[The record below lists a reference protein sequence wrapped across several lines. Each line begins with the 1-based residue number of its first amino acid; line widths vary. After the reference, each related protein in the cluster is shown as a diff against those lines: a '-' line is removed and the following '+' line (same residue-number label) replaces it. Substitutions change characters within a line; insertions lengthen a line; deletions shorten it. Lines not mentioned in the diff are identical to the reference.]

1 MLFLANQSWA
11 SHPETTSVNQPFTMT
26 IMKPLHSFQP
36 RLPAASYLFNDT
48 LFDRTPEQSRTRFW
62 TVVALIVALVVTAG
76 CSHRPLPASATH
88 LSQDDHALDTAS
100 EKSASTIPS
109 LITGLPAA
117 IPADQTNQQFF
128 TLVVTDVAVDEV
140 LFALARDAEMDVDIR
155 ADVSGTVTLNAIDQ
169 PLERILD
176 RIAALAGLRFRLQ
189 HGSLIIEADLPYRQT
204 YAIDYINMDRS
215 VIHQIA
221 VSTQIATSGSSDL
234 AGGGGSGNN
243 NSSTQLTSQA
253 NNDFWDQLI
262 ANVGAIVA
270 PRTASLEAEQPT
282 AIIANRIASLLTVT
296 ATQAQHREVAAY
308 IDELLTSAHRQVLIE
323 ATIAEVNLSR
333 DYQAG
338 VDWSVFGNRGWGI
351 GANTTSTNFSDVP
364 FAALTYTNTSSPLGN
379 IDVAITMLQ
388 TFGDVKVLSSP
399 KLIAL
404 NNQTALLKVV
414 DERVYFTFEVER
426 EENDDG
432 NDDITVETTVNTVP
446 VGLVMAVTPQINE
459 NGEVTLNVRPTI
471 SRIIDFVQFDD
482 PFIRGTDGEASLI
495 SRVPEIQVREIET
508 VLRVASGQTVVLGG
522 LMQDTVD
529 NSSEGVPLLSN
540 LPYIGDAFK
549 YENDI
554 SRKSELVIFLRP
566 VVTSRTNMETPPFDR
581 YQPYLPDT
589 NQPLSSYRQN
599 DDTLQ

>member
-1 MLFLANQSWA
+1 MLFLANQSRA
-11 SHPETTSVNQPFTMT
+11 SNPETTSVNQPFTMT

-36 RLPAASYLFNDT
+36 RLPAATYLFTDT
-48 LFDRTPEQSRTRFW
+48 LFDRTREQNRIRFW
-62 TVVALIVALVVTAG
+62 TGMALIVVIAVTSG
-76 CSHRPLPASATH
+76 CSHQPLPASATH
-88 LSQDDHALDTAS
+88 LSQDDHALDTAA
-100 EKSASTIPS
+100 EKPASSIPS

-140 LFALARDAEMDVDIR
+140 LFALARDAGMDVDIR
-155 ADVSGTVTLNAIDQ
+155 ADVSGAVTLNAIDQ
-169 PLERILD
+169 PLERILE
-176 RIAALAGLRFRLQ
+176 RIATLANLRFRLQ
-189 HGSLIIEADLPYRQT
+189 HGSLIIEADLPYRHT

-221 VSTQIATSGSSDL
+221 VSTQIATSGSSEL

-243 NSSTQLTSQA
+243 NSSTQLTSRA

-270 PRTASLEAEQPT
+270 PRTVSLEAEQPT

-296 ATQAQHREVAAY
+296 ATQSQHREVAAY

-351 GANTTSTNFSDVP
+351 NANTTSTNFSDAP
-364 FAALTYTNTSSPLGN
+364 FAALTYTNTSSSLGN

-482 PFIRGTDGEASLI
+482 PFIRGNNGEASLI

-540 LPYIGDAFK
+540 LPYIGEAFK

-566 VVTSRTNMETPPFDR
+566 VVTSRTNMDTPPFDR

-589 NQPLSSYRQN
+589 DQPLSSYRQSA
-599 DDTLQ
+599 DTLQ

>member
-1 MLFLANQSWA
+1 
-11 SHPETTSVNQPFTMT
+11 MT

-48 LFDRTPEQSRTRFW
+48 LFDRTPEQCRTRFW
-62 TVVALIVALVVTAG
+62 TGVALIVAIVVTAG

-88 LSQDDHALDTAS
+88 LSQDDHALDTAA
-100 EKSASTIPS
+100 EKSASAIPS

-140 LFALARDAEMDVDIR
+140 LFALARDAGMDVDIR

-189 HGSLIIEADLPYRQT
+189 HGSLIIEADLPYRHT

-221 VSTQIATSGSSDL
+221 VSTQIATSGSSQL
-234 AGGGGSGNN
+234 AQLANSTGGGGSRGGSN
-243 NSSTQLTSQA
+243 NSSTRLTSSA
-253 NNDFWDQLI
+253 DNDFWDQLI
-262 ANVGAIVA
+262 ANVSAIVTPQMA
-270 PRTASLEAEQPT
+270 TLEEEKPA
-282 AIIANRIASLLTVT
+282 AIIANRIASLLTVA
-296 ATQAQHREVAAY
+296 ATQSQHREVAAY

-351 GANTTSTNFSDVP
+351 EANTTSTNFSDVP
-364 FAALTYTNTSSPLGN
+364 FAALTYTNTTSSLGN

-432 NDDITVETTVNTVP
+432 NDDVTVETTVNTVP

-482 PFIRGTDGEASLI
+482 PFIRGADGEASLI

-540 LPYIGDAFK
+540 LPYIGEAFK

-589 NQPLSSYRQN
+589 DQPLSSYRQS